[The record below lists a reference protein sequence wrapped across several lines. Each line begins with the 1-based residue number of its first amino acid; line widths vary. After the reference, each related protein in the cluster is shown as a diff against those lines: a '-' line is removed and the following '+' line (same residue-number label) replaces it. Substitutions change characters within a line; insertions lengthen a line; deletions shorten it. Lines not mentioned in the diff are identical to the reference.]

1 MYILVGKTRDC
12 LVKIRLTANTVKIY
26 MLQVRDTDQQHLIPR
41 ERVYELYLVGNLDL
55 SLTSNKNKFYN
66 DIGCMMIIRLIVLA
80 ILNGVS

>member
-26 MLQVRDTDQQHLIPR
+26 MLQVRDTDQQHLILR
-41 ERVYELYLVGNLDL
+41 ERVYKLYLVGNLDL
-55 SLTSNKNKFYN
+55 SLTSNKNKLYN